1 LNENGQ
7 TSIWK
12 LVGGG
17 IIICAA
23 FAIMMP
29 DMLRYLF
36 GLWRLILLCI
46 FIVVGAGGLA
56 WLQTHK
62 QRALIKANRE
72 KTADKSIEGP
82 TE

>member
-1 LNENGQ
+1 
-7 TSIWK
+7 
-12 LVGGG
+12 VGGG

-29 DMLRYLF
+29 DMIRYLF
-36 GLWRLILLCI
+36 GLWRLILLCL
-46 FIVVGAGGLA
+46 FIVVAAGGLA
-56 WLQTHK
+56 FLQTHK

-72 KTADKSIEGP
+72 KTSDKNIDGP

>member
-1 LNENGQ
+1 M
-7 TSIWK
+7 
-12 LVGGG
+12 GGG

-29 DMLRYLF
+29 DMIRYLF
-36 GLWRLILLCI
+36 GLWRLILLCLV
-46 FIVVGAGGLA
+46 IVVAAGGLA
-56 WLQTHK
+56 FLQTHK

-72 KTADKSIEGP
+72 KTSDKNIDGP